1 MIWLQLDGGLL
12 DGGEVGDV
20 QFIVVGWVGEAANV
34 ILMGSNLIFNGDESL
49 QESLALGWRNF
60 LAKFP
65 PTEG

>member
-1 MIWLQLDGGLL
+1 M
-12 DGGEVGDV
+12 GDV

-49 QESLALGWRNF
+49 QESLTLGWRNF